1 MVKTRSDKV
10 LESLESPEFPKESE
24 MVIYIHKLLRVTIKY
39 KKFNFYQSCNYTP
52 LCLAFEQRT

>member
-10 LESLESPEFPKESE
+10 LESLDSPEFPKESE

-39 KKFNFYQSCNYTP
+39 KKFNLISHVVILHCIFSI
-52 LCLAFEQRT
+52 